1 MQLSNYTR
9 NYVIMKTYG
18 RCGYCGKP
26 LVEEEHGATFDHI
39 IPINKKGS
47 TNKDNILLCCFDCNQ
62 DKGSLTLDEFR
73 EKKQNKLIKML
84 KRSGLPVKAIG
95 TMQFFF
101 ERLQSSGVKNT
112 IEEMLD
118 NV

>member
-26 LVEEEHGATFDHI
+26 LIEEEQATFDHI
-39 IPINKKGS
+39 IPVNSKG
-47 TNKDNILLCCFDCNQ
+47 TANKDNILLCCFDCNQ
-62 DKGSLTLDEFR
+62 DKGSLTLEDFR
-73 EKKQNKLIKML
+73 DKRQNKLMKFL
-84 KRSGLPVKAIG
+84 KRSGLPFKAVG
-95 TMQFFF
+95 TVQFFF
-101 ERLQSSGVKNT
+101 ERLQSSGVKAK